1 MLPLRSSV
9 SVEKMILSLNRS
21 SCPST
26 ITQSLLFPS
35 HGRLVQQRATVS
47 ATGVAPREDHKEVS
61 SGMTLTAEFSELE
74 PLPPGLQRELMPRHV
89 AVIMDGNVRWARR
102 RGLPATSGHEAGVQS
117 LRELIELCVKWG
129 IRVLTVFAFSS
140 ENWFRPKV
148 WAACSRF
155 FKVLELENELLMLC
169 GAYLSGS
176 PFSVWALTLRWKR
189 LRCLLLVA
197 GRGWFPDGF
206 VRKSG
211 RIRVTEYFQV
221 MFRLLTLFG
230 YSCIVI
236 YT

>member
-1 MLPLRSSV
+1 MLPLRPSA
-9 SVEKMILSLNRS
+9 SVEKMLLSLNRS
-21 SCPST
+21 SCTST

-47 ATGVAPREDHKEVS
+47 ATGVAPREDHKELS

-148 WAACSRF
+148 
-155 FKVLELENELLMLC
+155 
-169 GAYLSGS
+169 
-176 PFSVWALTLRWKR
+176 
-189 LRCLLLVA
+189 
-197 GRGWFPDGF
+197 
-206 VRKSG
+206 
-211 RIRVTEYFQV
+211 
-221 MFRLLTLFG
+221 
-230 YSCIVI
+230 
-236 YT
+236 